1 MICKLI
7 IDQDHHDESF
17 VHLMPE
23 LRCHK
28 TDLIS
33 NCTKNNVT
41 VLHCV
46 SDASVIQLQCNLL
59 HCDII
64 DQFELVLSFF
74 FLVLNASSLYFECV
88 WACFEVLI
96 DVLNVS
102 FVALFAS
109 FAFGCFEKVQ
119 L

>member
-64 DQFELVLSFF
+64 DRFELVLSFIF
-74 FLVLNASSLYFECV
+74 FSS
-88 WACFEVLI
+88 
-96 DVLNVS
+96 
-102 FVALFAS
+102 
-109 FAFGCFEKVQ
+109 
-119 L
+119 